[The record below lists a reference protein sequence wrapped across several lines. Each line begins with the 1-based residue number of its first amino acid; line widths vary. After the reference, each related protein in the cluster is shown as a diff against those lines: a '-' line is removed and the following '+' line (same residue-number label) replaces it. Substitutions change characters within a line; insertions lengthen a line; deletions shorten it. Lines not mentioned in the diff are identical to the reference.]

1 MHLSPVGE
9 IAWQARFY
17 DHIIRDESSL
27 RSIRQYIRDTPLK
40 WDMDENNPKNLKGK
54 WPANKNHP
62 TLTYQGQF
70 YEPNSGSDQ
79 PAPLDTA
86 V

>member
-27 RSIRQYIRDTPLK
+27 RSIRQYIRDNSLK

-54 WPANKNHP
+54 
-62 TLTYQGQF
+62 
-70 YEPNSGSDQ
+70 
-79 PAPLDTA
+79 
-86 V
+86 